1 MSKISQK
8 ILIDKITRVFDKF
21 LTPMIRHENLVY
33 QDSSPCDVLVANVYY
48 IPQGM
53 YSSDGSIYLV
63 ESSEGKLKFRCA
75 NILEVFNAIV
85 TISDSYKIYG
95 KCYNLYNKIR
105 RKLYAENYEDH
116 TIHLDSFN
124 DNSGKFIMDLFDTL

>member
-8 ILIDKITRVFDKF
+8 LLIDKITRVFDKYF
-21 LTPMIRHENLVY
+21 VPQIRHENLVY
-33 QDSSPCDVLVANVYY
+33 QDVSPCDVLITNIYY
-48 IPQGM
+48 I

-85 TISDSYKIYG
+85 TISEAYKTYG

-105 RKLYAENYEDH
+105 RKLYGENYEDH